1 MKLIST
7 VVRPERLPQVKAA
20 LCMRAAL
27 FSLWLLAPAA
37 LGAQSAPPAPA
48 DTTSKNADP
57 PPAPAAVNHLE
68 TSFAGFKLT
77 GFAAG
82 SYSYSGRSVGDSAI
96 VGRLY
101 DRLQNRFMLNAL
113 ALVLDKPYDPA
124 KFSAGFHSELLLGQD
139 ATLIKSPGFDLGA
152 EADVPH
158 LYVTLNVPTAS
169 GNGVQFKVGRM
180 VTLMGVEVIE
190 TIANPNWSE
199 ANQFIYVEN
208 FTGTGVS
215 VETKFNN
222 HVDAQ
227 FRVINGWDQVSDNN
241 TRKSLMGRIGIY
253 PDASTSLGIVGFWG
267 PEEANDNT
275 ANRYGIEGLL
285 WRKLGKAAVWI
296 QGDYGQEQ
304 ANAALPEPTQDAKW
318 WALGGWVTYDFSS
331 ALRLALRGDYVNDEN
346 GRRSTV
352 NGVGVGFPANLGQ
365 KFGSGT
371 ATLNIKAWPSAVV
384 RPELRYDRSTLGAF
398 NGKKDQVTV
407 ALAVA
412 YLY

>member
-1 MKLIST
+1 MRLLSALLIAP
-7 VVRPERLPQVKAA
+7 V
-20 LCMRAAL
+20 
-27 FSLWLLAPAA
+27 WLA
-37 LGAQSAPPAPA
+37 AQSAPSAPA
-48 DTTSKNADP
+48 DTTSKKTDPAP
-57 PPAPAAVNHLE
+57 PPVNHLE
-68 TSFAGFKLT
+68 TTVAGFKLT
-77 GFAAG
+77 GFAEG
-82 SYSYSGRSVGDSAI
+82 SYSYSGRSVGDSSI

-215 VETKFNN
+215 VETKFTN

-227 FRVINGWDQVSDNN
+227 FRVINGWDQVRDNN
-241 TRKSLMGRIGIY
+241 THKSLMGRVGIY
-253 PDASTSLGIVGFWG
+253 PDALSSISIIGYWG
-267 PEEANDNT
+267 PEEPDNNT
-275 ANRYGIEGLL
+275 ANRYGVNAVL
-285 WRKLGKAAVWI
+285 WRKVGKTNVWV
-296 QGDYGQEQ
+296 QGDYGTEQ
-304 ANAALPEPTQDAKW
+304 ANAALPDPTQDAKW
-318 WALGGWVTYDFSS
+318 WALGGWITYDFSS
-331 ALRLALRGDYVNDEN
+331 AVGLALRGDYVNDEN
-346 GRRSTV
+346 GARTSLSP
-352 NGVGVGFPANLGQ
+352 VGSSSAFPFNIGQ
-365 KFGSGT
+365 KLGSGA

-384 RPELRYDRSTLGAF
+384 RPELR
-398 NGKKDQVTV
+398 
-407 ALAVA
+407 
-412 YLY
+412 